1 MWPKKNSAFA
11 LFAGENQ
18 SVKDKEHKTELG
30 DPLSSLEFWE
40 SEWREWVPTGQVVRR
55 DRPRDLEPRTRG
67 ERPALRMMEKSQR
80 WVCTWRTQELPSCE
94 WDKDVQ
100 KPTWGEDHRVRQTN
114 EEGGRGG
121 TRPEVEEE
129 RNVP

>member
-11 LFAGENQ
+11 LFAVENQ

-55 DRPRDLEPRTRG
+55 DRPRDLEPRTGG
-67 ERPALRMMEKSQR
+67 EHSTQRVVAKSPKMGVHVESPGTLLVSVGQR
-80 WVCTWRTQELPSCE
+80 CADAHV
-94 WDKDVQ
+94 
-100 KPTWGEDHRVRQTN
+100 G
-114 EEGGRGG
+114 
-121 TRPEVEEE
+121 
-129 RNVP
+129 